1 MRLLGA
7 TILLFVYT
15 GSVHFNALFQLSLAA
30 AQETVVP
37 VILPETNVTIEKCT
51 TPNVR
56 LVFSSAIVVR
66 YSSSTV
72 TSRKIRWSNVRK
84 EV

>member
-1 MRLLGA
+1 MLFFWV
-7 TILLFVYT
+7 TILLLVYK
-15 GSVHFNALFQLSLAA
+15 GSVQFDTLFPLSLAA

-37 VILPETNVTIEKCT
+37 VVLAETNVTIERCT

-66 YSSSTV
+66 YSSSIA
-72 TSRKIRWSNVRK
+72 TSSQTQ
-84 EV
+84 